1 MIYFIFAGDE
11 DWGTE
16 DGEPPAPSDEV
27 QPKKETTPSPE
38 PTSEAIE
45 DHPKLRLNASLAT
58 DPALRSPAPPDSA
71 PPVEIVPGIPSALLA
86 GRFFPLGVLPIPPDL
101 PRPPSEP
108 SVVPSADR
116 QTVPVYF
123 CTPCG
128 IRFSSL
134 STLEAHQTY
143 YCSHRNQKASSDA
156 EDGKTGEGSNA
167 EDTSEE
173 NPAKA
178 QRTGKQYACT
188 HCSYSADKKVSLNRH
203 MRMHSISPPPAP
215 GVIASPVANGGE
227 PQTADI
233 QDRYCQ
239 DCDIRFS
246 SQKTFRAHKMHYCS
260 TRHIVKTATNSIPTS
275 SVTSGSAPTSPVE
288 SSCKTPPSPS
298 VNPGQQA
305 LLALPTNPILIVPYS
320 LFRGAS
326 LLPVPNVGMPSPDT
340 PCFLMPNG
348 TLQPMSH
355 AITPSTSAAAVQ
367 TSNDFTK
374 ETPRDPSAPLDL
386 SMRKSPELNDL
397 VIDMGDE
404 ENEKKDDRARSVTG
418 SPEQIV
424 CAPSLPGSPNLT
436 PSPTNLS
443 VSPKGKKHE
452 SRSNSPRLIRTPKSE
467 EGDKQAL
474 TPPVIPVN
482 VTGIPGLHPIL
493 MRAGSLMNPEIA
505 LRLAQDLQSPQVLV
519 KQGVSKCKECNIVF
533 CKHENYIAHK
543 KHYCS
548 ARLQED
554 GENSS
559 KSPPVS
565 PTNSNGKTSPGTPY
579 QQLICMACGI
589 KFTNL
594 DNLNAHQMY
603 YCLKRNE
610 LQAKLP
616 EVLRCLKCKA
626 IVEPGHQCVPTGQRT
641 GWKCPCCDV
650 VSLTASGAQRHMET
664 HTGVKA
670 YRCTICKYKGNTLR
684 GMRTHIRMHFPDKR
698 TDLQV
703 SYIVL
708 NIYCQTLN

>member
-1 MIYFIFAGDE
+1 
-11 DWGTE
+11 
-16 DGEPPAPSDEV
+16 
-27 QPKKETTPSPE
+27 
-38 PTSEAIE
+38 
-45 DHPKLRLNASLAT
+45 
-58 DPALRSPAPPDSA
+58 
-71 PPVEIVPGIPSALLA
+71 
-86 GRFFPLGVLPIPPDL
+86 
-101 PRPPSEP
+101 
-108 SVVPSADR
+108 
-116 QTVPVYF
+116 
-123 CTPCG
+123 
-128 IRFSSL
+128 
-134 STLEAHQTY
+134 
-143 YCSHRNQKASSDA
+143 
-156 EDGKTGEGSNA
+156 
-167 EDTSEE
+167 
-173 NPAKA
+173 
-178 QRTGKQYACT
+178 
-188 HCSYSADKKVSLNRH
+188 
-203 MRMHSISPPPAP
+203 MHSVSPVATP
-215 GVIASPVANGGE
+215 GVITTPGVVTNGE
-227 PQTADI
+227 QPSADI

-260 TRHIVKTATNSIPTS
+260 TRHIVKPTSNSVPTS

-288 SSCKTPPSPS
+288 SSCKTPPSPGTQ
-298 VNPGQQA
+298 NPGQQA

-326 LLPVPNVGMPSPDT
+326 LLPGPSMGMPSPDT
-340 PCFLMPNG
+340 PCFLLPNG

-355 AITPSTSAAAVQ
+355 AITPSTAAAAVQ
-367 TSNDFTK
+367 TTSDLTK
-374 ETPRDPSAPLDL
+374 ETTRDPSAPLDL

-397 VIDMGDE
+397 VIDMGE
-404 ENEKKDDRARSVTG
+404 EEQEKGIKENRSVTE

-452 SRSNSPRLIRTPKSE
+452 SRSNSPRLARTPKSE
-467 EGDKQAL
+467 EGDK
-474 TPPVIPVN
+474 TPVLPVNIPV
-482 VTGIPGLHPIL
+482 PPLHPIL
-493 MRAGSLMNPEIA
+493 MRAGPILNPEMA
-505 LRLAQDLQSPQVLV
+505 LRLVQDIQQSPQVLV

-533 CKHENYIAHK
+533 CKHENYLAHK

-554 GENSS
+554 GESSS
-559 KSPPVS
+559 KSPPAS

-589 KFTNL
+589 KFTSL

-626 IVEPGHQCVPTGQRT
+626 IVEPGHQCGGAGQRA

-684 GMRTHIRMHFPDKR
+684 GMRTHIRMHFEKR
-698 TDLQV
+698 TADLQV
-703 SYIVL
+703 SFYLV
-708 NIYCQTLN
+708 